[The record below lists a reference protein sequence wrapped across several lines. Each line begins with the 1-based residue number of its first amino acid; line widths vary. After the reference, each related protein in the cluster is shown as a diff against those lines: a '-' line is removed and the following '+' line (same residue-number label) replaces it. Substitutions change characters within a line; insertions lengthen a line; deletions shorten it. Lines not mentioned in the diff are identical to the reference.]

1 MAFFRDFN
9 VKQNLGLSSHVV
21 IWPKHSLLH
30 DTVAGNLHPVAC
42 WKGNHPRIWDWEFQ
56 KPSSSD
62 CILSCAPPECVFFF
76 LIFFVG
82 CKIGAQLGNIWLGFL
97 TIKLFRISEK
107 SHSIHQVDPSCS
119 LSAAATFTTRETPHP
134 SHGHPSHGHT
144 VTVTQHGLQG
154 IQGCGAPSRNSCGA
168 GGSKGEM
175 GSRIWDGDILGYS
188 WSPGK
193 WELWI
198 KGYTGIMYCIH
209 IYTII

>member
-1 MAFFRDFN
+1 
-9 VKQNLGLSSHVV
+9 
-21 IWPKHSLLH
+21 
-30 DTVAGNLHPVAC
+30 
-42 WKGNHPRIWDWEFQ
+42 
-56 KPSSSD
+56 
-62 CILSCAPPECVFFF
+62 
-76 LIFFVG
+76 
-82 CKIGAQLGNIWLGFL
+82 
-97 TIKLFRISEK
+97 
-107 SHSIHQVDPSCS
+107 VDPSCS
-119 LSAAATFTTRETPHP
+119 LSAAATFTTREAPHP

-209 IYTII
+209 IYIYNNIMYNIIKHGDKRACLKWGIPTSDFDSQTDWSHESERFDAELGFQNNDGRGLPLSTT